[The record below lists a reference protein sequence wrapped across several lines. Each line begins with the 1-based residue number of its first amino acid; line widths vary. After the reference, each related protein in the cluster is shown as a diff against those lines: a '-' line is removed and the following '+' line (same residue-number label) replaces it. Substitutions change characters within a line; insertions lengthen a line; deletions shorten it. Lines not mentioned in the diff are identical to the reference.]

1 MKNILKEEIN
11 QIKYLFN
18 YDRGKILSEQID
30 PEKKK
35 EYLKKMEI
43 AKGKNYMYETLYF
56 DYLSQEKDVTALN
69 NRIDQKKIEEINNEY
84 IKSNPT
90 NTQTADTP
98 TLPKAEPTT
107 NLGNVP
113 NETWEEMQETAK
125 TKPNYYTGVGESTD
139 RETAKKNARSNAED
153 NAKKKLNKTELTL
166 KPGPI
171 LINGLLSQKSDD
183 SYIYRALY
191 YITPPA

>member
-1 MKNILKEEIN
+1 MKNLLREEIS

-43 AKGKNYMYETLYF
+43 AKGKNYMFETLYF
-56 DYLSQEKDVTALN
+56 DYLSQDKDVTALN

-107 NLGNVP
+107 DLGNVP
-113 NETWEEMQETAK
+113 KDTWEQMQETAN
-125 TKPNYYTGVGESTD
+125 TKPNYYTGVGESMD
-139 RETAKKNARSNAED
+139 RNSAKSKSLTNAQLNAS
-153 NAKKKLNKTELTL
+153 KKLNKTETNLTT
-166 KPGPI
+166 KE
-171 LINGLLSQKSDD
+171 INGLLSQKGDGN
-183 SYIYRALY
+183 YVYRALY
-191 YITPPA
+191 YITQV

>member
-30 PEKKK
+30 PEKQK

-43 AKGKNYMYETLYF
+43 AKGKNYMYEALYF

-69 NRIDQKKIEEINNEY
+69 NRIDQKKIEEINTEY
-84 IKSNPT
+84 SKSNHT
-90 NTQTADTP
+90 NTQTADTPTP

-107 NLGNVP
+107 DLGNVP
-113 NETWEEMQETAK
+113 KETWDDMQETAK
-125 TKPNYYTGVGESTD
+125 TKTNYYTVVGESMD
-139 RETAKKNARSNAED
+139 RNSAKSKSMTNAQL
-153 NAKKKLNKTELTL
+153 NAKNKLNKTEVNLTT
-166 KPGPI
+166 KE
-171 LINGLLSQKSDD
+171 INGLLSQKSDGN
-183 SYIYRALY
+183 YIYRALY
-191 YITPPA
+191 YITQA